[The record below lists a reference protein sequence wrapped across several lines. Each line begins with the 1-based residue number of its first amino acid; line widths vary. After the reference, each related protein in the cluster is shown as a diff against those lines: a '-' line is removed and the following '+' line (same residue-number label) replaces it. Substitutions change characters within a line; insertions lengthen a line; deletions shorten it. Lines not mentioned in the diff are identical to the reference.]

1 MSLPTSIIQVLQHFR
16 PAFTSPTW
24 HKVQMLVAGTLLARG
39 RRTVTAAL
47 KQMGLH
53 QDQHFTLYHQVLNR
67 ACWSSLTMSRLL
79 LQLIISTF
87 IQAGGTVE
95 IVIDETLERRWGPN
109 ISKRCHHRDK
119 MKSSKQQSVTSSGL
133 RWVVMMVVVQVPWTQ
148 RAWALPF
155 FSVLATTP
163 KVSEKLGK
171 PHKTIAYIAQQMV
184 ITVRRWF
191 PDATQV
197 PMKLIGDTA
206 YSTVELG
213 LCCERHNVTLVA
225 PLRLDSRLYEPAPT
239 TTIDG
244 KKMSRRKGQK
254 GRPRVKGAV
263 LPKVSSMLDK
273 PDTQWLRVKVRWYGG
288 TEQTLDVVSG
298 TGVWYRTGLPALP
311 LRWVLTR
318 DPSGKMEP
326 KAYFSTNLQEEAIQI
341 ISTFIKRW
349 TIEVTFEESR
359 AHMGIETQRQWSDL
373 AIERSTPG
381 LLGLY
386 SLVAVFGKTLYP
398 GGPGGK
404 MPVQRTAWYRKREA
418 TFSDVLAVVRRELWG
433 NFIYHTSAQ
442 DPDVLLVPRSHV
454 NRFAYALCY

>member
-1 MSLPTSIIQVLQHFR
+1 MSLPTSIIQVLAHFR

-24 HKVQMLVAGTLLARG
+24 HKAQVLVVGTLLARG

-47 KQMGLH
+47 KQMGLQH
-53 QDQHFTLYHQVLNR
+53 DQHFTLYHQVLNR

-79 LQLIISTF
+79 LQLIITTF
-87 IQAGGTVE
+87 IAAGGTLE
-95 IVIDETLERRWGPN
+95 IVIDETLERRWGPR
-109 ISKRCHHRDK
+109 IAKRGHHRDK
-119 MKSSKQQSVTSSGL
+119 MKSSKQQSLTSSGL
-133 RWVVMMVVVQVPWTQ
+133 RWVVMMAVVQVPWTQ

-163 KVSEKLGK
+163 IVSEKLGK
-171 PHKTIAYIAQQMV
+171 PHKTIAHIAQQMV

-191 PDATQV
+191 PDADKV

-213 LCCERHNVTLVA
+213 LCCARHNVVLVA
-225 PLRLDSRLYEPAPT
+225 PLRLDSRLYEPAHT

-244 KKMSRRKGQK
+244 KKVSRRKGQK
-254 GRPRVKGAV
+254 GRPRVKGAQ
-263 LPKVSSMLDK
+263 LPKVSHVLDS
-273 PDTQWLRVKVRWYGG
+273 PDTQWASVKVRWYGG
-288 TEQTLDVVSG
+288 IEQTLDVVSG

-318 DPSGKMEP
+318 DPGGRMEP
-326 KAYFSTNLQEEAIQI
+326 KAYFSTNPQEEAIQI
-341 ISTFIKRW
+341 ISSFIKRW

-359 AHMGIETQRQWSDL
+359 AHLGVETQRQWSDT
-373 AIERSTPG
+373 AIERSTPS

-386 SLVAVFGKTLYP
+386 SLVAVLGHKLYP
-398 GGPGGK
+398 GGK
-404 MPVQRTAWYRKREA
+404 IPVPRTAWYAKKEA

-433 NFIYHTSAQ
+433 NFTYCTSDV
-442 DPDVLLVPRSHV
+442 DPAVLLVPRSHV
-454 NRFAYALCY
+454 DRFAYALCY